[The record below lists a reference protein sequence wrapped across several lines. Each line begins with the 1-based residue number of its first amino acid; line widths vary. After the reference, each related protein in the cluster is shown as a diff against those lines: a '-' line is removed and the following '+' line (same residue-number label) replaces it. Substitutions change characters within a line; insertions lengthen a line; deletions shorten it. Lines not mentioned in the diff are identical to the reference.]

1 MFRTGEQICM
11 QGDIFMEMNSLVE
24 ETIYLSSQ
32 GEKMATTDFDVGWA
46 DGEASNI
53 SRGGWARVRGTEY

>member
-1 MFRTGEQICM
+1 M

-32 GEKMATTDFDVGWA
+32 GEEMATTDFDVGWA
-46 DGEASNI
+46 DGEASNR
-53 SRGGWARVRGTEY
+53 SRGGWARGAGY

>member
-1 MFRTGEQICM
+1 M

-32 GEKMATTDFDVGWA
+32 GEEMATTDFDVGLA

-53 SRGGWARVRGTEY
+53 SRGGWARGAGY